1 MQQKLTKEKSMKN
14 LFMVL
19 FILFTLFSCDK
30 DEDTT
35 EPVIEEVNN
44 IKTENVLI
52 RLIKKN
58 RHIVLCLFTS
68 CK

>member
-1 MQQKLTKEKSMKN
+1 MKN